1 MICRHLKVFGFLSL
15 VFACSASGLYAADP
29 VTPKSLDVID
39 NQGDLIL
46 IEKDKKTRYITPKEM
61 STTGSFLVKI
71 QRQAPEE
78 EAARKAPTQ
87 DEKIEARKLMFEA
100 NQAFFKGEFQKVW
113 DLIDKAENLDP
124 EFYRIKSMKGS
135 LLYRIGSKDLA
146 ISLWQESLKVNPDQP
161 DIIEML
167 QNTQKELGT
176 R

>member
-1 MICRHLKVFGFLSL
+1 MICRHFKISSLLSL
-15 VFACSASGLYAADP
+15 VFACSASGVFAADP

-46 IEKDKKTRYITPKEM
+46 IEKDKKTRYITPKEIN
-61 STTGSFLVKI
+61 STGSFLVKI
-71 QRQAPEE
+71 QRERAKEE
-78 EAARKAPTQ
+78 EARKAPTQ

-113 DLIDKAENLDP
+113 DLIDQAENLDP

-146 ISLWQESLKVNPDQP
+146 VSLWQESLKVNPDQP
-161 DIIEML
+161 DIIELL
-167 QNTQKELGT
+167 QNTQKELGP